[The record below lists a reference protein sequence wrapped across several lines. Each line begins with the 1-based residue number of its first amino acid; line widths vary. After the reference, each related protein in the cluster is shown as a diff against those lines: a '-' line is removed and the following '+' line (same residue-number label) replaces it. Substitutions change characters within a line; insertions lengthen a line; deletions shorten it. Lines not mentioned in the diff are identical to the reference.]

1 MDFLPKEAL
10 GISEKNSEKKPEEN
24 PEFDYSGYEDIYS
37 NVFSLLRPL
46 GRSIFRNKQG
56 RFTPTRYDVITIG
69 IAENYEKYQS
79 KSREEIMAKINQI
92 DDTIMSSGGD
102 SQKGRILKRLEE
114 ARRIFGE

>member
-1 MDFLPKEAL
+1 M
-10 GISEKNSEKKPEEN
+10 
-24 PEFDYSGYEDIYS
+24 EF
-37 NVFSLLRPL
+37 P
-46 GRSIFRNKQG
+46 Q
-56 RFTPTRYDVITIG
+56 